1 MAFQD
6 EQNKTEMFV
15 RECVSEPYAF
25 LSGNLLIDNNT
36 VNCTNCQITNCV
48 NYTLSNFLIVKQP
61 DYVYLPVNLTKDWY
75 DDKDLAIL
83 EHAITELLQ
92 SKRVIGMIIAGVA
105 ALIAAITVMA
115 IASVSLV
122 QSIHT
127 ATYVNGLAITVTKA
141 LYAQEEWD
149 NFNTPL
155 DLNELKDHIQ
165 DIMNTPKI
173 DISIAEQTKTF
184 VDALKSVLPS
194 FTSFKNW
201 IIGVII
207 MAGLLIIGMYFI
219 SLFNSWGSATDS

>member
-1 MAFQD
+1 M
-6 EQNKTEMFV
+6 
-15 RECVSEPYAF
+15 
-25 LSGNLLIDNNT
+25 SGNLLIDNNT

-127 ATYVNGLAITVTKA
+127 AAYVNDFATS
-141 LYAQEEWD
+141 Y
-149 NFNTPL
+149 
-155 DLNELKDHIQ
+155 
-165 DIMNTPKI
+165 
-173 DISIAEQTKTF
+173 
-184 VDALKSVLPS
+184 KSCCFS
-194 FTSFKNW
+194 SECIF
-201 IIGVII
+201 
-207 MAGLLIIGMYFI
+207 
-219 SLFNSWGSATDS
+219 